1 MQLKSN
7 KQCMQDTKL
16 RSLYT
21 IDTNKLRMHMRNN
34 KTLKTRE
41 FKDQSK
47 KIIKNNLKIL
57 KTHEWMQEEQK
68 HAIDTKLK
76 MRLVS
81 Q

>member
-1 MQLKSN
+1 MQLRSN

-21 IDTNKLRMHMRNN
+21 ADTNKLRMHMRNN

-47 KIIKNNLKIL
+47 EIIKNNLKIN
-57 KTHEWMQEEQK
+57 E
-68 HAIDTKLK
+68 DT
-76 MRLVS
+76 
-81 Q
+81 

>member
-16 RSLYT
+16 RSFYT

-47 KIIKNNLKIL
+47 EIIKNNLKIN
-57 KTHEWMQEEQK
+57 EETCMSSK
-68 HAIDTKLK
+68 NARRIETCN
-76 MRLVS
+76 
-81 Q
+81 

>member
-21 IDTNKLRMHMRNN
+21 TDTNKLRMHMRNN
-34 KTLKTRE
+34 KILKTRE

-47 KIIKNNLKIL
+47 EIIKNNLKIN
-57 KTHEWMQEEQK
+57 EEHNACTFQK
-68 HAIDTKLK
+68 LEECN
-76 MRLVS
+76 
-81 Q
+81 

>member
-1 MQLKSN
+1 MPLRSN

-47 KIIKNNLKIL
+47 EIIKNNLKIN
-57 KTHEWMQEEQK
+57 EE
-68 HAIDTKLK
+68 HNACNFRKLEE
-76 MRLVS
+76 
-81 Q
+81 